1 MNIAQIIAHRD
12 AGVVTCRA
20 DHSVAEAVA
29 LLRARRIGA
38 MPVIDETGAVQGV
51 FSERDVI
58 RCLDELGADALSAP
72 VSDAMTS
79 PAVTASPDMSES
91 EALSLMTMRR
101 IRHLPVVE
109 NGRMIEFV
117 SIGDLVKAHIDQIEH
132 EASEMRNYIR
142 SA

>member
-1 MNIAQIIAHRD
+1 MNIAHIIAHRD

-20 DHSVAEAVA
+20 DHSVSEAVA
-29 LLRARRIGA
+29 LLREHRIGA
-38 MPVIDETGAVQGV
+38 MPVIDEMGTVQGI

-79 PAVTASPDMSES
+79 PAVTATPDMSEP
-91 EALSLMTMRR
+91 EALGLMTMRR
-101 IRHLPVVE
+101 IRHLPVVKD
-109 NGRMIEFV
+109 GRMIDFV
-117 SIGDLVKAHIDQIEH
+117 SIGDLVKAHIDQIEQ
-132 EASEMRNYIR
+132 EASEMRTYIR

>member
-1 MNIAQIIAHRD
+1 MHIANIIAHRD

-20 DHSVAEAVA
+20 DHSVTEAVA
-29 LLRARRIGA
+29 LLRKHRIGA
-38 MPVIDETGAVQGV
+38 MPVIDEMGTVQGI

-58 RCLDELGADALSAP
+58 RCIDERGADALSAP

-79 PAVTASPDMSES
+79 PAVTAAPNMSEM
-91 EALSLMTMRR
+91 EALGLMTMRR

-109 NGRMIEFV
+109 GGTMVDFI
-117 SIGDLVKAHIDQIEH
+117 SIGDLVKARIDQVER
-132 EASEMRNYIR
+132 EANEMRAYIR